1 MKEESIELEGLHAS
15 LDKLVHHREKSKV
28 EGIDLHAF
36 IYFISISN
44 LSDRSVTL
52 RGRKWV
58 LANDDGTKTV
68 VEGEKIVGESPI
80 IPPGETFSYNSYHVT
95 HLSAEAFG
103 SFHGTDEFNNRVHTR
118 MKPFRLDIPGGS
130 EIDPAHS

>member
-1 MKEESIELEGLHAS
+1 LVFEQTVIWLTANILKEESIELEGLHAS

-52 RGRKWV
+52 LGRKWV

-80 IPPGETFSYNSYHVT
+80 IPPGEISRIIAIMLPIFQQKRLVLFMVWMNSRTVFI
-95 HLSAEAFG
+95 S
-103 SFHGTDEFNNRVHTR
+103 
-118 MKPFRLDIPGGS
+118 I
-130 EIDPAHS
+130 